1 MNRATRKRASKP
13 NEPIDLNALYKEVR
27 EVKRLLE
34 KEPAHSIIKA
44 GISRSTPGEKL
55 KSITPAK
62 IRYQT
67 TNGQGA
73 SALIVTSLPA
83 NFELEAPFTRIEVVE
98 GEIVYYHK
106 Q

>member
-1 MNRATRKRASKP
+1 MNRAARKRASKP
-13 NEPIDLNALYKEVR
+13 NEPVDLSTLYKEIR
-27 EVKRLLE
+27 ELKRLLK
-34 KEPAHSIIKA
+34 KEPPHSIIKA
-44 GISRSTPGEKL
+44 GISRDIPGEKM

-73 SALIVTSLPA
+73 STLIVISVPA

-106 Q
+106 S